1 MFRFVNW
8 KFAAPLVAQMVQNL
22 PTVGDTRVQSLGRDD
37 PLEKGMV
44 PHSSV
49 LAWRIPWTEELDRLQ
64 FMGSQSIRLND

>member
-1 MFRFVNW
+1 MFRFVNS
-8 KFAAPLVAQMVQNL
+8 KFASPLVAQMVQNL

-37 PLEKGMV
+37 PLEKGMA

-49 LAWRIPWTEELDRLQ
+49 LAWRIAWTEEFDRLQ